1 MLPNVTV
8 IYGETT
14 VELRFFEI
22 YRSSEYLLLLAEGI
36 LTSAALT
43 VSAGIVGLVLAIL
56 LASARHHRWPILGQ
70 FSATFIEFVRN
81 TPLIVQ
87 LFFVAFGLP
96 LLLGYQ
102 WAFWAH
108 ALLALIINFSA
119 YFAEILRSG
128 FLSVPVGQL
137 EAAKTL
143 GIPRFI
149 AFWKILLPQAVATMY
164 PSLSSQFI
172 FLFLTTGVIAE
183 IGVRDLT
190 FAGLF
195 IDSRSFRSFEVFF
208 TLTILYILMALSFKG
223 VLRLV
228 FVKKFSWWSAP

>member
-1 MLPNVTV
+1 MLPNVAVT
-8 IYGETT
+8 YGETT

-43 VSAGIVGLVLAIL
+43 VSAGIMGFVLAIL
-56 LASARHHRWPILGQ
+56 LASARHHRWPVLGQ
-70 FSATFIEFVRN
+70 LSATFIEFVRN

-119 YFAEILRSG
+119 YFAEIL
-128 FLSVPVGQL
+128 PVSYTHL
-137 EAAKTL
+137 TL
-143 GIPRFI
+143 PTNR
-149 AFWKILLPQAVATMY
+149 
-164 PSLSSQFI
+164 
-172 FLFLTTGVIAE
+172 
-183 IGVRDLT
+183 
-190 FAGLF
+190 
-195 IDSRSFRSFEVFF
+195 EV
-208 TLTILYILMALSFKG
+208 
-223 VLRLV
+223 
-228 FVKKFSWWSAP
+228 

>member
-1 MLPNVTV
+1 MLPNVAV

-43 VSAGIVGLVLAIL
+43 VSAGIMGFVLAIL
-56 LASARHHRWPILGQ
+56 LASARHHRWPVLGQ
-70 FSATFIEFVRN
+70 LSATFIEFVRN

-137 EAAKTL
+137 EAA
-143 GIPRFI
+143 
-149 AFWKILLPQAVATMY
+149 LLHR
-164 PSLSSQFI
+164 SSKSEACK
-172 FLFLTTGVIAE
+172 LMV
-183 IGVRDLT
+183 
-190 FAGLF
+190 
-195 IDSRSFRSFEVFF
+195 SRSSD
-208 TLTILYILMALSFKG
+208 
-223 VLRLV
+223 
-228 FVKKFSWWSAP
+228 

>member
-1 MLPNVTV
+1 M
-8 IYGETT
+8 I

-22 YRSSEYLLLLAEGI
+22 YRSPEYLLLLAEGI
-36 LTSAALT
+36 LTSAVLT
-43 VSAGIVGLVLAIL
+43 ISAGMIGFVLATL
-56 LASARHHRWPILGQ
+56 LASARHHSWPVLGQ
-70 FSATFIEFVRN
+70 LSAAFIEFIRN

-128 FLSVPVGQL
+128 FLSVPIGQL

-143 GIPRFI
+143 GVPSFI
-149 AFWKILLPQAVATMY
+149 AFWKILLPQAIATMY

-183 IGVRDLT
+183 IGARDLT

-208 TLTILYILMALSFKG
+208 TLTILYIVMALSFKG
-223 VLRLV
+223 ILRLI
-228 FVKKFSWWSAP
+228 FIKKFSWWSAP